1 MISLSKIGSSGSATK
16 YYLDEEKDKNITD
29 VELSKSSEND
39 ISQDRE
45 SDEPLDRSSSRSPNN
60 DEHTLSQSPPPERN
74 ASANYYLRPVEA
86 KDSTEWYGKL
96 SEQAGLLGSPVS
108 HSDLKEVLGGS
119 LKGEDVHYKRDNHK
133 SGIDLTFSAP
143 KSVSLLS
150 LVGGD
155 TRLVDAHNAAIKDTL
170 SQIEKDIAQVKGT
183 DEDGKTTYTNTE
195 QMLFAMVQHKT
206 SREDEPHLHTHAL
219 ATNLTRDM
227 DGKLRSLATCLK
239 QSGSVTN
246 GSFERLYNN
255 QKYYTSLY
263 QSNLAKSV
271 VDMGYEIRGTG
282 NGLFEIKGVPESV
295 LADNSTRSAQINEK
309 SDELGLDSQTARDL
323 IAKSTR
329 KAKTGF
335 SANDLQS
342 SWQSKVGG
350 KGFDIQSFIV
360 RSYAQSST
368 QEQSITQET
377 KDAVHR
383 SIDHLS
389 AFSTSMTFEKLVTL
403 AVTEF
408 AKEGFVNAQE
418 AKEYLH
424 ELNKS
429 GDLIKLDKQG
439 ESYTTQSMIDREKKL
454 VDTVS
459 SRTTDMKGY
468 ANENALKSHQLNT
481 DNEKA
486 IVGIIE
492 SKKQFNVLNLPHSAE
507 KAVKSLV
514 HVYNNS
520 GKNVDIVSPNLAAA
534 ERAKDSYKRESFGM
548 FEVIKN
554 YFKPEHTHTVSDYLK
569 SDKFGSGVLI
579 VESANKLSANQ
590 LTELAAKAKDDG
602 RKVVFL
608 NHESQTQSFRSNSAL
623 ALVSSSGAH
632 TEVFRS
638 ETDTQAQV
646 SLRDQDIDKLASQ
659 YSAMALSGERPQ
671 VVATNVKD
679 TNLLNSTIRDKLVSE
694 GQVSST
700 GMTIKT
706 LNPVYLS
713 DAQRELSKHYNST
726 MTLREFSKSK
736 GKTTVQDFK
745 VVSKNNG
752 DNTITL
758 ENDKG
763 QKQTIDPSSKEF
775 KERNIS
781 VLKSAKLEVSQGDM
795 LAANSNN
802 KVLGLS
808 QQHSYT
814 VESTKNGSLTLTDSQ
829 TNKTIAIN
837 KPENLPLSYGYAT
850 PSHKADPN
858 SSHNFLYAKD
868 YAINKEIIS
877 ELALNSKTLDVF
889 TTEHDKVAKRFDESH
904 VRPSAVQR
912 VFNAQSID
920 RKVTEQTSDTLKQ
933 DLSVAIDKLQMPDS
947 RTNLEKAVDY
957 AINHLS
963 EREAAFTQQDLMYHS
978 IQYLMQEKGSPVEPS
993 EIVNQFDKH
1002 KDLLSS
1008 VYSDGTR
1015 WTTEKSLVLEKSV
1028 LSTLAENKA
1037 VVEPYSTKAQADSF
1051 LASNDFLTR
1060 GQSNS
1065 ISMIATTDDRFVAVQ
1080 GLAGTGKS
1088 TMLEKNVE
1096 LINQVKQMKGLAE
1109 VEVFGLAPTHAAVNE
1124 LSDKGISAQT
1134 MSQFL
1139 TDISK
1144 GKVEPS
1150 DFKGSLFF
1158 VDEDSMIGNKQLS
1171 EFLSFV
1177 VASDSKAVFVGD
1189 REQLLSQSSGK
1200 PIELAVDRG
1209 AISYSNLTDI
1219 RRQDTPEL
1227 LKGVHN
1233 IVDKQGESAVEA
1245 LRDQKTE
1252 SIVNSHVYS
1261 TKMDYTNNPLKN
1273 AQIAKEE
1280 VTRLVSKDYLSRT
1293 PEARENTLVI
1303 AYTNRERDDIASSIR
1318 AGLQKSGELPTEQIT
1333 LGRFRQVSASREEL
1347 STMMPYE
1354 KGLVLATGKNT
1365 FYDII
1370 NVDKESKILTLKEFG
1385 NPDSKETYFIP
1396 SQRDHKFTNLFS
1408 YSEKPVSVGDRVMP
1422 RFTDN
1427 GNEIKANT
1435 EFKVSSIDT
1444 QTNKA
1449 VFTNQDGK
1457 SISVG
1462 SDDKQSMFWDY
1473 SYTRTADMAQGST
1486 YQSVISAILGKGALT
1501 DIRRA
1506 YIDISRAVSSMQI
1519 YTDNAKQMMNAW
1531 VNNRSDKFSAL
1542 QTLDKQETQPHL
1554 YFNDRPT
1561 PNENYQYHDIN
1572 GELSLSKMRDTLV
1585 KDSSPYIESI
1595 SQSLL
1600 GEPNKSKSTSD
1611 YLVFGQGNSNTRVT
1625 LTGEFRGFYRDYET
1639 GKGGS
1644 IVNLLMDRQN
1654 LSYRDALYELD
1665 YQLRDPEKHNLAFN
1679 PQYEKLEN
1687 AIPQSVQNS
1696 INTAI
1701 KIASNS
1707 TSIQG
1712 TLAQTYLEKNG
1723 ASLENISSLKYNDSV
1738 WTREDGK
1745 TYPALISEI
1754 TNSANEI
1761 SGIEI
1766 RYLSANGDLADLN
1779 TPIRTLGS
1787 RSENSI
1793 VLNESESNTTVIS
1806 SDVIDGL
1813 KVVNATKNVDV
1824 ISTANLYD
1832 VTKLDTNALRE
1843 NIILVL
1849 SETNNQHNNDLIN
1862 NILEHFQDKNLDI
1875 ISTSDIQDKALD
1887 IIENNKDNI
1896 ERDTTET
1903 LDSIN
1908 ISDNDKYSDSNLND
1922 KSYSDDIIQNHDT
1935 LSTPDM
1941 PSKENDIPQQD
1952 IDNDLDIE
1960 KEL

>member
-1 MISLSKIGSSGSATK
+1 MISLSKISGAGK
-16 YYLDEEKDKNITD
+16 AANYYLDEEKNKNITS
-29 VELSKSSEND
+29 VELTRDKESGKTQERGDLDLGDNTNEAPSREKG
-39 ISQDRE
+39 DRE
-45 SDEPLDRSSSRSPNN
+45 TASP
-60 DEHTLSQSPPPERN
+60 E
-74 ASANYYLRPVEA
+74 NYYLRTIES
-86 KDSTEWYGKL
+86 KGNTEWYGKL
-96 SEQAGLLGSPVS
+96 AESSGLLGEAVS
-108 HSDLKEVLGGS
+108 HADLKDVLSGH

-143 KSVSLLS
+143 KSVSLLA

-155 TRLVDAHNAAIKDTL
+155 TRLIDAHNLAVKRTL
-170 SQIEKDIAQVKGT
+170 SQLEKDIAQVKGT
-183 DEDGKTTYTNTE
+183 GEDGKTTYTNTE
-195 QMLFAMVQHKT
+195 QMLFALVQHKT
-206 SREDEPHLHTHAL
+206 NREDEFHLHTHAL
-219 ATNLTRDM
+219 AANLTRDLS
-227 DGKLRSLATCLK
+227 GKLRSLATCLK

-246 GSFERLYNN
+246 GSFERLFNN

-263 QSNLAKSV
+263 QSDLAKSAT
-271 VDMGYEIRGTG
+271 DMGFEIRGTG

-309 SDELGLDSQTARDL
+309 SSELGLNSPSARDL

-329 KAKTGF
+329 KAKTGY

-342 SWQSKVGG
+342 SWQSKVEN
-350 KGFDIQSFIV
+350 KGFDVQSFIV
-360 RSYAQSST
+360 RSYDQGST

-377 KDAVHR
+377 KNAVHR

-389 AFSTSMTFEKLVTL
+389 AFSTSMTFEKLVSL
-403 AVTEF
+403 SVTEF

-424 ELNKS
+424 ELNKN

-439 ESYTTQSMIDREKKL
+439 ESYTTQSMVDREKKL
-454 VDTVS
+454 IDTVS
-459 SRTTDMKGY
+459 SRTANMKGY
-468 ANENALKSHQLNT
+468 ANENALKSHQLNA
-481 DNEKA
+481 DNKKA
-486 IVGIIE
+486 IIGIIE
-492 SKKQFNVLNLPHSAE
+492 SKKQFNILNLPHSAE

-534 ERAKDSYKRESFGM
+534 ERAKDSYKRESFGV
-548 FEVIKN
+548 FEAIKN
-554 YFKPEHTHTVSDYLK
+554 LLKPEHTHTLNDYLK
-569 SDKFGSGVLI
+569 SDMLGSGVLV
-579 VESANKLSANQ
+579 VESANKLSADQ

-623 ALVSSSGAH
+623 ALIASSGAH

-638 ETDTQAQV
+638 ESHSQARV
-646 SLRDQDIDKLASQ
+646 SLRDQDLDKLASQ

-671 VVATNVKD
+671 VVAINAKD
-679 TNLLNSTIRDKLVSE
+679 TNLLNTTIREKLISE

-700 GMTIKT
+700 GMIINT
-706 LNPVYLS
+706 LNPAYLS

-726 MTLREFSKSK
+726 MTLREFSKGK
-736 GKTTVQDFK
+736 GKTTAQDFK
-745 VVSKNNG
+745 VVSKNNN

-758 ENDKG
+758 ENEKG
-763 QKQTIDPSSKEF
+763 QKQTVDPSSKEF

-781 VLKSAKLEVSQGDM
+781 VLKSAKLEVSHGDT
-795 LAANSNN
+795 LTANSNN

-814 VESTKNGSLTLTDSQ
+814 VESTKNGNLTLTDRH
-829 TNKTIAIN
+829 TNKIITIN
-837 KPENLPLSYGYAT
+837 KPENLPLAYGYAT
-850 PSHKADPN
+850 PSHKVDPN
-858 SSHNFLYAKD
+858 STHNFLYAKE

-877 ELALNSKTLDVF
+877 ELALTSKTLDVF

-912 VFNAQSID
+912 VFSAQTID
-920 RKVTEQTSDTLKQ
+920 RNVTEQTSETLKQ
-933 DLSVAIDKLQMPDS
+933 DLSVAINKLQMPDS

-963 EREAAFTQQDLMYHS
+963 EREAAFTQQDLVYHS
-978 IQYLMQEKGSPVEPS
+978 IQYLMQEKGSPAEPS
-993 EIVNQFDKH
+993 EITNQLNKH

-1015 WTTEKSLVLEKSV
+1015 WTTERSLALEKSI

-1037 VVEPYSTKAQADSF
+1037 VVEPYSTKAQANSF
-1051 LASNDFLTR
+1051 LASNNFLSK

-1065 ISMIATTDDRFVAVQ
+1065 ISMIATTSDRFVAVQ

-1096 LINQVKQMKGLAE
+1096 LINQVKEMKGLSE
-1109 VEVFGLAPTHAAVNE
+1109 VKVLGLAPTHAAVNE
-1124 LSDKGISAQT
+1124 LTNKGITAQT

-1139 TDISK
+1139 ADIDK
-1144 GKVEPS
+1144 GKIEPS
-1150 DFKGSLFF
+1150 NYKGSLFF
-1158 VDEDSMIGNKQLS
+1158 VDEDSMIGNKQFS

-1209 AISYSNLTDI
+1209 AINYSNLTDI

-1227 LKGVHN
+1227 LKSVRN

-1280 VTRLVSKDYLSRT
+1280 VTRLVAKDYLSRT
-1293 PEARENTLVI
+1293 PEARENTLII
-1303 AYTNRERDDIASSIR
+1303 AYTNRERDDITSSIR

-1354 KGLVLATGKNT
+1354 KGLVLATGKDT
-1365 FYDII
+1365 LYDIA

-1408 YSEKPVSVGDRVMP
+1408 YSEKPISVGDRVMP

-1435 EFKVSSIDT
+1435 EFKVSSIDPLT
-1444 QTNKA
+1444 SKA

-1457 SISVG
+1457 SIYVG
-1462 SDDKQSMFWDY
+1462 GNDKKSMFWDY

-1486 YQSVISAILGKGALT
+1486 YQSVISAIMGKGALT

-1506 YIDISRAVSSMQI
+1506 YIDISRAVKSMQI
-1519 YTDNAKQMMNAW
+1519 YTDNAEQMMHAW
-1531 VNNRSDKFSAL
+1531 ANNRSDKFSAI
-1542 QTLDKQETQPHL
+1542 QTLNKQEAQPHL

-1561 PNENYQYHDIN
+1561 PNDNYQYHDIN
-1572 GELSLSKMRDTLV
+1572 GELSLSKMRDTLI

-1595 SQSLL
+1595 SQALL

-1611 YLVFGQGNSNTRVT
+1611 YLVFGQGNSNTTVS

-1644 IVNLLMDRQN
+1644 IVNLLMDKQK

-1665 YQLRDPEKHNLAFN
+1665 YQLRDPEKHNLMFN
-1679 PQYEKLEN
+1679 HQHEKLEN
-1687 AIPQSVQNS
+1687 TLPQSAQNS

-1707 TSIQG
+1707 ISIQG
-1712 TLAQTYLEKNG
+1712 TIAQTYLEKNG
-1723 ASLENISSLKYNDSV
+1723 ADGEDISSLKYNDSV
-1738 WTREDGK
+1738 WTRENGQ

-1754 TNSANEI
+1754 TNSANEV

-1766 RYLSANGDLADLN
+1766 RYLSNDGNLADLN

-1793 VLNESESNTTVIS
+1793 VLNESESNTTVIT

-1813 KVVNATKNVDV
+1813 RVVNTTKDVNV

-1832 VTKLDTNALRE
+1832 VTKLDTETLKD

-1849 SETNNQHNNDLIN
+1849 SETNNQHNNDLLN
-1862 NILEHFQDKNLDI
+1862 RILEHFKDKNLEI
-1875 ISTSDIQDKALD
+1875 ISSSEIQEKAISLIERNDEPSNINKGDCLDDVNINITTSQLTEISDRGHYIELTNGTDSLSIPDIQ
-1887 IIENNKDNI
+1887 NKDH
-1896 ERDTTET
+1896 ET
-1903 LDSIN
+1903 
-1908 ISDNDKYSDSNLND
+1908 
-1922 KSYSDDIIQNHDT
+1922 
-1935 LSTPDM
+1935 
-1941 PSKENDIPQQD
+1941 PQQD
-1952 IDNDLDIE
+1952 IDNDLGLDR
-1960 KEL
+1960 EL